1 MLLSFPVSRSWFKW
15 CLDQRNVPPCSLKPR
30 LCKPYMSL
38 LFWTSSDVLMFC
50 NKLSLLS
57 SVKIFLYIPTSLL
70 FMGSRQDSKLPILL
84 SPHSSSHWAL
94 FVPAERS
101 CYNAE
106 CCNNVTSFCV
116 FHGNSELSSPFA
128 SRFFLQDNQ
137 FRLQYVFS
145 SFYDGGGWVTHIF
158 KTDELNALLNSV
170 VLFMISKTSKILWR
184 TVRAINKLEKIQL
197 A

>member
-145 SFYDGGGWVTHIF
+145 SFYDGGGGGMSNTYIQNRWTKCTF
-158 KTDELNALLNSV
+158 KQCCLIYDIQNFKNIVKDSQ
-170 VLFMISKTSKILWR
+170 S
-184 TVRAINKLEKIQL
+184 NK
-197 A
+197 